1 MILGKMSYLNF
12 SYILGIDMAFDVCA
26 ILEKNIAEKGTT
38 RYFLLYL

>member
-38 RYFLLYL
+38 LYFLLYL